1 MQKQLFRQKTL
12 DRVSSPEQL
21 HDYMRVTNPAIWM
34 VLGAVIALL
43 AGLLALSS
51 VRTLE
56 TTMDVRARVGD
67 GSALVV
73 LPAAQAKEVKAG
85 MPLRIAGEEVAIE
98 AVYLNDDGET
108 VCTAD
113 IAAQDGTYDAVIVTD
128 AISPIR
134 FLLN

>member
-1 MQKQLFRQKTL
+1 MQNRLFRSKVM

-21 HDYMRVTNPAIWM
+21 HDYMRVTSPAIWM

>member
-34 VLGAVIALL
+34 LLGAVVALL
-43 AGLLALSS
+43 AGLLVLSS

-56 TTMDVRARVGD
+56 TTLDVRARIGGGTAYVT
-67 GSALVV
+67 
-73 LPAAQAKEVKAG
+73 LPAAQAKSVKAG
-85 MPLRIAGEEVAIE
+85 MPMRIAGEEVAIE
-98 AVYLNDDGET
+98 TVYLNDDGET

-128 AISPIR
+128 AVTPIR